1 MSDEPTAKFDDGVH
15 LYDVEL
21 LTLGLLW
28 HGFHNGVKEWDGDRV
43 LRYWKFILIV
53 FKATNDHNYGKEA
66 VNLLVQY
73 NYMFSEREKAQ
84 LLWSRFINTRGYPGA
99 NIPCDLFMEHL
110 NRRLKTVIRA
120 MKANVKPSMIKKAGK
135 AIASV
140 NQVCEQFQQQTSSSI
155 RSNRHPYPNFGKD
168 LEMILNTLVEEEVFI
183 PHSAR
188 QHRSFNHNCGLMEK
202 LSRTELLK
210 KVEKTM
216 QQILFRWFSLYVYY
230 SVPQV

>member
-1 MSDEPTAKFDDGVH
+1 MCSAASWTTEMKLLLPAKKR
-15 LYDVEL
+15 L
-21 LTLGLLW
+21 LL
-28 HGFHNGVKEWDGDRV
+28 V
-43 LRYWKFILIV
+43 LRPCLFQ
-53 FKATNDHNYGKEA
+53 KEKE
-66 VNLLVQY
+66 N
-73 NYMFSEREKAQ
+73 
-84 LLWSRFINTRGYPGA
+84 SR
-99 NIPCDLFMEHL
+99 
-110 NRRLKTVIRA
+110 
-120 MKANVKPSMIKKAGK
+120 KAGK

-155 RSNRHPYPNFGKD
+155 RSNRHPYPNFGKY

-216 QQILFRWFSLYVYY
+216 QQILF
-230 SVPQV
+230 Q